1 MTLVFLA
8 FVSHLYLLGTVDLD
22 LRYVSPCLNSSARV
36 MMERLELNASP
47 AKQSSKCSR
56 EDHVLKLM
64 RILTDSR

>member
-1 MTLVFLA
+1 MVFLA

-22 LRYVSPCLNSSARV
+22 LRYASPCLNSSARV
-36 MMERLELNASP
+36 MMERFELNARP
-47 AKQSSKCSR
+47 PNQSSKCSR

>member
-1 MTLVFLA
+1 MVLLA

-22 LRYVSPCLNSSARV
+22 LRYVSSCQHSSARV
-36 MMERLELNASP
+36 TIERFELNARP
-47 AKQSSKCSR
+47 PNQSSKCSR